1 MRNLLVTLF
10 ICFLGYAA
18 VAQSPINIGVHGG
31 VSSNRFKLKDLRN
44 VHDTKDNTG
53 YMIGAFMRI
62 NFGRGY
68 LEPALN
74 YAQRKSTAEQR
85 VTTGSSKREDVDL
98 KMNSFEIPV
107 LLGYK
112 LVNLKAVQVRTFI
125 GPMVAIGKLKNLK
138 KLGDQNEDPD
148 KANWRFKVG
157 AGVDLWKLTFDVDYE
172 KAFKKL
178 SHEVKAPRSFNF
190 TVGLKLI

>member
-1 MRNLLVTLF
+1 MKNLVVALF
-10 ICFLGYAA
+10 ICFLGYGAM
-18 VAQSPINIGVHGG
+18 AQSPINIGVHGG
-31 VSSNRFKLKDLRN
+31 VSTNRFDLRDLRN
-44 VHDTKDNTG
+44 VHDTKDKTG
-53 YMIGAFMRI
+53 YMIGAFMRF

-74 YAQRKSTAEQR
+74 YAHRESIAEQKIG
-85 VTTGSSKREDVDL
+85 TGSNGREDVDL

-112 LVNLKAVQVRTFI
+112 LVNLKVVQVRTFI
-125 GPMVAIGKLKNLK
+125 GPMLSIGKLKNLK
-138 KLGDQNEDPD
+138 TLGDQSEDPD

-157 AGVDLWKLTFDVDYE
+157 AGVDVWKLTFDVDYE

>member
-1 MRNLLVTLF
+1 MKNLVVALF
-10 ICFLGYAA
+10 ICFLGYGAM
-18 VAQSPINIGVHGG
+18 AQSPINIGVHGG
-31 VSSNRFKLKDLRN
+31 VSTNRFDLRDITE

-53 YMIGAFMRI
+53 YMIGAFMRF

-74 YAQRKSTAEQR
+74 YAHRESTAEQR
-85 VTTGSSKREDVDL
+85 AKLSNKRDEIDL

-112 LVNLKAVQVRTFI
+112 LVNLKVVQVRTFI
-125 GPMVAIGKLKNLK
+125 GPMLSIGKLKNLK
-138 KLGDQNEDPD
+138 KLGNQNEDPD

-157 AGVDLWKLTFDVDYE
+157 AGVDVWKLTFDVDYE